1 MNTSITVIH
10 ERCNLDKDNNIKL
23 PYTAYIIEYEYEGN
37 VVHDIAV
44 AQKAVDI
51 FDHYY
56 DTYKEGFK
64 WLKQSKGTLR
74 PNLWQN
80 PNAQPPKRRK
90 KKRSSAEG
98 EAR

>member
-1 MNTSITVIH
+1 M
-10 ERCNLDKDNNIKL
+10 
-23 PYTAYIIEYEYEGN
+23 
-37 VVHDIAV
+37 
-44 AQKAVDI
+44 DI